1 MLVVLDLT
9 VRSHSHG
16 EHMRRTPIIMA
27 AIAVAAATTLGVT
40 TLNDHD
46 DASPSAPASGQDTPE
61 PSDRAVLKEQVKRQK
76 ELPDAAIQ
84 ELVAEVDKRAESLR
98 KAQNDAP

>member
-1 MLVVLDLT
+1 
-9 VRSHSHG
+9 
-16 EHMRRTPIIMA
+16 MRRTPIIMA

-46 DASPSAPASGQDTPE
+46 DAAPSAPAASDQDASE
-61 PSDRAVLKEQVKRQK
+61 PSNRTVLNNQVKRQK
-76 ELPDAAIQ
+76 ELRDAAIH
-84 ELVAEVDKRAESLR
+84 ELAAEVDKRAESLR